1 MEIIGLPRT
10 ADENL
15 KATVGKMATCLGIEM
30 SDGDIDVAHRVPSRD
45 KDKPNVVV
53 RFATRTYRDKF
64 LTAARKTRLNTSHLS
79 LEHND
84 PIYVNEHLCLENK
97 ILFRKARQVKAE
109 KKWKF
114 AWVSQG
120 RILMRKAENSAV
132 EHIQSEDDLA
142 KISLVLVFS

>member
-1 MEIIGLPRT
+1 
-10 ADENL
+10 
-15 KATVGKMATCLGIEM
+15 M
-30 SDGDIDVAHRVPSRD
+30 SLHT
-45 KDKPNVVV
+45 KPLL
-53 RFATRTYRDKF
+53 AQAALQGTRTPGDKF

-132 EHIQSEDDLA
+132 EHIQSEGDLA
-142 KISLVLVFS
+142 RIS